1 MTKTIN
7 SVVNFGGN
15 KIRSI
20 LKLTTGLLLIL
31 LASCT
36 TAAET
41 PTAAP
46 ATQTP
51 AATLAPEP
59 SPTGP
64 PTLDPG
70 RYYNEEGGFSLALPE
85 GWSAIGPLEV
95 GSDTENTYN
104 LYVLGADPAFDGG
117 PGTSKIIIADVSLWT
132 PLAFSVAQCGTCP
145 EHPFED
151 VTLGGLPAQRTLIG
165 GGAVP
170 FTITWHFLEADGK
183 LIGLAIHDPE
193 TLAPLE
199 EVVES
204 VQLQ

>member
-1 MTKTIN
+1 MMNRLGI
-7 SVVNFGGN
+7 
-15 KIRSI
+15 
-20 LKLTTGLLLIL
+20 KLTFILPALL

-36 TAAET
+36 AATGT
-41 PTAAP
+41 PATPSTP

-51 AATLAPEP
+51 AATLAPQP
-59 SPTGP
+59 SPTGL
-64 PTLDPG
+64 PTLDPA
-70 RYYNEEGGFSLALPE
+70 RYYNEEGVFSLALPD

-95 GSDTENTYN
+95 SGDTEDTYN

-117 PGTSKIIIADVSLWT
+117 PGSSKIIVADAGLWT
-132 PLAFSVAQCGTCP
+132 AGEFAVAQCGTCP

-151 VTLGGLPAQRTLIG
+151 VMLGGLPAQRTLIG

-170 FTITWHFLEADGK
+170 FTITWIFVENEGK

-199 EVVES
+199 EV
-204 VQLQ
+204 LQSIEIQ

>member
-1 MTKTIN
+1 MMN
-7 SVVNFGGN
+7 
-15 KIRSI
+15 RSK
-20 LKLTTGLLLIL
+20 LKLTSIL
-31 LASCT
+31 LALILTACT
-36 TAAET
+36 AAAET
-41 PTAAP
+41 PTPAP

-51 AATLAPEP
+51 AATAPPQP
-59 SPTGP
+59 SSTGP
-64 PTLDPG
+64 PTLDPD
-70 RYYNEEGGFSLALPE
+70 RYYNEEGGFTLALPD

-95 GSDTENTYN
+95 SSDTEDTYN

-117 PGTSKIIIADVSLWT
+117 PGTSKIIIADASLWT

-151 VTLGGLPAQRTLIG
+151 VTLAGLPAQRTLIG

-170 FTITWHFLEADGK
+170 FTVTWHFLEAEGK

-199 EVVES
+199 EV
-204 VQLQ
+204 LQSIRFQ